1 MGGDGEQ
8 RRRVVY
14 CTTVMVSFARN
25 DIALLGG
32 RFRVSVFHFRPGRK
46 WLTPITLLRQ
56 LAFLLWRLP
65 GSAVVVCQFA
75 GYHSWL
81 PCVLG
86 RLFGKPVLVVLG
98 GTDCVKFPS
107 IGYGNF
113 SRWPLGAFTRWSL
126 ALADHLAPVDECL
139 VDSLYRYTVDPRDP
153 VRQGYRGLHP
163 SIRTPYTVISYG
175 YDPER
180 FRCGVAKEPFTFI
193 TAAQMNKPNF
203 HRKGIDL
210 LFSMADRFPHC
221 HFTILGNTP
230 SMVYERV
237 PPNVELHG
245 FIPYE
250 ELPAFYARHR
260 FYLQL
265 SMWEGFP
272 SAPCEAML
280 CECVPITS
288 SVAALPRIVGDAG
301 FILRTKDEDALKDL
315 IDRALAVDLD
325 EMGKRARRR
334 IMKEFPPSERLKF
347 LHLVEGMAG
356 MGNETVGR

>member
-1 MGGDGEQ
+1 MHAGKGN
-8 RRRVVY
+8 RPKLVY
-14 CTTVMVSFARN
+14 CTPVMVSFARN
-25 DIALLGG
+25 DIALLEG
-32 RFRVSVFHFRPGRK
+32 RFRVAVHHFRPRRK
-46 WLTPITLLRQ
+46 WHTPFVLLRQ
-56 LAFLLWRLP
+56 LLFLLRRVP

-81 PCVLG
+81 PCILG
-86 RLFGKPVLVVLG
+86 RLFRKPVLLVLG

-113 SRWPLGAFTRWSL
+113 SRWPLGPVTRWSL

-139 VDSLYRYTVDPRDP
+139 VDGLHEYTADPRDP
-153 VRQGYRGLHP
+153 VRQGYRGLYP
-163 SIRTPYTVISYG
+163 QIGTPYTVIAYG
-175 YDPER
+175 YDPQR
-180 FRCGVAKEPFTFI
+180 FRCDVAKEPFTFI

-210 LFSMADRFPHC
+210 IFAMADRFPHC
-221 HFTILGNTP
+221 RFTILGNTP
-230 SMVYERV
+230 SMVYDRV
-237 PPNVELHG
+237 PPNVVLHG

-280 CECVPITS
+280 CECVPIAS
-288 SVAALPRIVGDAG
+288 SVAALPRIVGDTG
-301 FILRTKDEDALKDL
+301 FILRKKDEDALEAL
-315 IDRALAVDLD
+315 IHEALGADLD
-325 EMGKRARRR
+325 ALGRKARQR
-334 IMKEFPPSERLKF
+334 IMEHFPPTERLKF
-347 LHLVEGMAG
+347 LRLVERMAG
-356 MGNETVGR
+356 VEGGTAG